1 MVISNAGLFIDQAES
16 MLTSLSDIEYLDN
29 KVLESLSSAKEVLV
43 APYKVTDVSASKVQE
58 NDEAN
63 FYSAVT
69 RHFEANP
76 FKLPDN
82 LKVRVGKVKEFT
94 FASKGDTNGLLHYIG
109 TKGKTAAYSNPHSS
123 SGGVGVYASSSSSY
137 VGKDETIVR
146 THYRADANP
155 PPSLREYDRRMV
167 DRIRKRWQQE
177 KLDGK
182 AAGKG
187 VVKVGFRLGADGN
200 VSDVH
205 VIETSLPA
213 AAEAGKRAIILSAPF
228 ESWPQDV
235 LQLLEGKP
243 REILINFGYVL
254 K

>member
-1 MVISNAGLFIDQAES
+1 MRTWPNKSLQRSARLPLLWIRSPWASRSLSLSRHLTCLLPFFVLAVMGVGCAGSSKSAREPIAKYRMEISPTQRQPTPPIAES
-16 MLTSLSDIEYLDN
+16 EDID
-29 KVLESLSSAKEVLV
+29 
-43 APYKVTDVSASKVQE
+43 
-58 NDEAN
+58 
-63 FYSAVT
+63 
-69 RHFEANP
+69 
-76 FKLPDN
+76 
-82 LKVRVGKVKEFT
+82 
-94 FASKGDTNGLLHYIG
+94 
-109 TKGKTAAYSNPHSS
+109 
-123 SGGVGVYASSSSSY
+123 
-137 VGKDETIVR
+137 GKDETIVR

-155 PPSLREYDRRMV
+155 PPSLREYDRKML